1 MFNDDSV
8 KSTLI
13 KAAAMLVL
21 VAAQW
26 WAMQPY
32 HEPMLAKLWQ
42 MLAQFCYKTARKFGQ
57 LGLAFEFNY
66 YQAV

>member
-1 MFNDDSV
+1 MFNDDSIQ
-8 KSTLI
+8 STLI
-13 KAAAMLVL
+13 KVAAMLL
-21 VAAQW
+21 IVAAQW

-42 MLAQFCYKTARKFGQ
+42 VLAQFCYNAARKFGQ
-57 LGLAFEFNY
+57 LGLSFEYNY